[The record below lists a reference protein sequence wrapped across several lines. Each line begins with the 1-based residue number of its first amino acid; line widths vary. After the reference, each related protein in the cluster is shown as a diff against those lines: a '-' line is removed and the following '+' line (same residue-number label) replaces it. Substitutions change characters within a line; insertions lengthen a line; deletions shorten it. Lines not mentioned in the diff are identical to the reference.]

1 MNIVERTNQRSMSTS
16 LSLFENE
23 GSVDKILDHRADKGV
38 IKRWSQERVKRPTV
52 C

>member
-23 GSVDKILDHRADKGV
+23 GSVSSDQLFVSKSAFG
-38 IKRWSQERVKRPTV
+38 
-52 C
+52 CM